1 MGLYLEEFYK
11 IMKKRYGFLLLFGM
25 VVMKLLFGFFLSEDS
40 HDTNFFLEENKKA
53 FLEYEKE
60 LGGKLTKQKQK
71 KIKFL
76 IKQQKQAN
84 EFLLEQGKL
93 LTEGTITI
101 QEYQEHSIKEREIL
115 QKREVIDLLNEQY
128 QYVKAKKEHRFLLYP
143 NGWINFFQ
151 KAGKDFFCFF
161 CIIFLTTT
169 VFLREFE
176 QGTQKM
182 NLVCICGRKT
192 LYDIKWCVA
201 LTIAILFSVFSY
213 FIEIVIAAGRYGLK
227 HSSYPL
233 QSLSL
238 FEDCPWNISLMEAAI
253 LVLFLKIIGVILF
266 TSLLQF
272 CCLFFQKT
280 IPSLVTSLLL
290 TAIPYFFLSKKLLYS
305 LPIPTSFFLLDGFLS
320 GIYNIETGHYDFFSK
335 KEFLIITGQV
345 FFLILCFIFIGYFFY
360 QGNCY
365 FKYKIINIEKKW
377 RKRSIKTL
385 TIFFLLPLF
394 FFCQCGVQEKAPILH
409 NYENDT
415 MFENSTEIFTVCGNS
430 FTRKEKDGEKE
441 EALFLNLFWE
451 KEDYETTRII
461 YVTESDIYYIKY
473 YEFDQYDIVRF
484 DLKQMEEHILYR
496 YRDSQAKGYNYLGI
510 IPEPDSRRYHN
521 QKRSKNKVTNFW
533 LDGNYLYLVKDGK
546 VEQLN
551 QYTKKKRTIIGNA
564 ASNVSYYDGR
574 IYYLSADYILHCY
587 CIKTKK
593 TEQWETYPLQYFK
606 LLEDKIVFYTLDE
619 QIGYCSHNWE
629 KTELLGNSYGILLDA
644 TEQYF
649 YCKDT
654 KGTVTAFN
662 YRGKQK
668 RQHTF
673 PTELVAFTSGRKDD
687 WFGGIIRDTSGTLK
701 SIYGT
706 WGKK

>member
-25 VVMKLLFGFFLSEDS
+25 IVMKLLFGFFLFGDS

-71 KIKFL
+71 KIEFL

-115 QKREVIDLLNEQY
+115 QKREAIDLLNEQY
-128 QYVKAKKEHRFLLYP
+128 QYVKTKKEHRFLLYP

-176 QGTQKM
+176 QGTQEI

-201 LTIAILFSVFSY
+201 LTIAILFSVSSY
-213 FIEIVIAAGRYGLK
+213 FTEIVIAAGRYGLK

-233 QSLSL
+233 QSLYL
-238 FEDCPWNISLMEAAI
+238 FEDCSWNISLIEAAV

-305 LPIPTSFFLLDGFLS
+305 LPIPTSFFLLDGFLN
-320 GIYNIETGHYDFFSK
+320 GIYNIETGQYDFFSK
-335 KEFLIITGQV
+335 KEFLIVTGQV
-345 FFLILCFIFIGYFFY
+345 LFLIFCFIFIGYLFY
-360 QGNCY
+360 QGNCHY
-365 FKYKIINIEKKW
+365 KYKIINIEKKG
-377 RKRSIKTL
+377 RKRSMKVFTV
-385 TIFFLLPLF
+385 FFLLPLF
-394 FFCQCGVQEKAPILH
+394 FFCQCDVQEKAPVLH

-430 FTRKEKDGEKE
+430 FIRKEKDGGKE
-441 EALFLNLFWE
+441 ETLFLNLFWE

-496 YRDSQAKGYNYLGI
+496 YRDFTGKGVRGS
-510 IPEPDSRRYHN
+510 E
-521 QKRSKNKVTNFW
+521 
-533 LDGNYLYLVKDGK
+533 GG
-546 VEQLN
+546 
-551 QYTKKKRTIIGNA
+551 
-564 ASNVSYYDGR
+564 
-574 IYYLSADYILHCY
+574 
-587 CIKTKK
+587 
-593 TEQWETYPLQYFK
+593 
-606 LLEDKIVFYTLDE
+606 
-619 QIGYCSHNWE
+619 
-629 KTELLGNSYGILLDA
+629 
-644 TEQYF
+644 
-649 YCKDT
+649 
-654 KGTVTAFN
+654 GTGST
-662 YRGKQK
+662 GC
-668 RQHTF
+668 
-673 PTELVAFTSGRKDD
+673 PGRKEPLRRPEAKADD
-687 WFGGIIRDTSGTLK
+687 RPGADP
-701 SIYGT
+701 
-706 WGKK
+706 